1 LPRPAGLP
9 SPAKEAN
16 NPLLGQINF
25 FEKYVKTAV
34 ICFCVL
40 IDWVTLLFV
49 YWVFNCTF
57 LRDIVAIRVV
67 GVIAKVLV
75 HFRTVL
81 FLFLFACVNM
91 SRNASK
97 PAASSSLMQSQS
109 SNSPNSAFNV
119 VGQAGSANSSSS
131 VGHRSMESKHKPLV
145 ILRCKVVCVG
155 DACVG
160 KTALT
165 QVFQSGGSTYP
176 KNYMMVG
183 I

>member
-1 LPRPAGLP
+1 
-9 SPAKEAN
+9 
-16 NPLLGQINF
+16 
-25 FEKYVKTAV
+25 VV
-34 ICFCVL
+34 
-40 IDWVTLLFV
+40 
-49 YWVFNCTF
+49 
-57 LRDIVAIRVV
+57 IRVV
-67 GVIAKVLV
+67 GVLAKVLV

-81 FLFLFACVNM
+81 SLFYLLVNM

-97 PAASSSLMQSQS
+97 PAASSTLMQSQS
-109 SNSPNSAFNV
+109 SNSPNSAFKV